1 MRNLLIDKGLLFSNG
16 QVCKNNINML
26 SGRFTLPFAEMVWAT
41 TGGDMETINRITD
54 VLITMNTSEDREKL
68 FKIIKMVYWMVG
80 LKIPEEINIVKQ
92 DSDVLEYFI
101 HSFILD
107 FKEVISEYVEEL
119 AESKYKDEL

>member
-1 MRNLLIDKGLLFSNG
+1 
-16 QVCKNNINML
+16 
-26 SGRFTLPFAEMVWAT
+26 
-41 TGGDMETINRITD
+41 
-54 VLITMNTSEDREKL
+54 
-68 FKIIKMVYWMVG
+68 MVG